1 MWPSIYLQM
10 SSETL
15 KCCKICGAFLT
26 CNHKGECCPECSYFD
41 EKDYLCLAP
50 EQLKKAAKSKKVK
63 SEVEETFEDDE
74 VDPETFLFEDDED
87 EDLDEIDEEDEDD
100 FDDDEDYSYDDDWD

>member
-1 MWPSIYLQM
+1 M

-15 KCCKICGAFLT
+15 KCCNICGAFLT

-50 EQLKKAAKSKKVK
+50 DQLKKAAKAKKTK
-63 SEVEETFEDDE
+63 LIEEEISNDDD
-74 VDPETFLFEDDED
+74 VDPETFLFEDDDD
-87 EDLDEIDEEDEDD
+87 EDLEESSEDSQDEDFS
-100 FDDDEDYSYDDDWD
+100 FDDSDWD